1 MIFPAKTQLNKILP
15 KAKFMKFAKLS
26 TAARNELASNT
37 ERLILA
43 NILRKDTVNAAAGKD
58 VQEINVFEI
67 YLKEKKFSDNL
78 IKEIDSVLPK
88 HVLYILKYGNLA
100 QLAISFKE
108 KTLKNTYRV
117 LKVYRTNWMN
127 VEDLALE
134 VSGLNLDCIFN
145 NFISQISNKETVM
158 ADNLSMAQAV
168 KASVE
173 IEKLERKI
181 KQLENKI
188 RKEPQFNKQLELK
201 NELKEL
207 RLTKMRYK
215 NG

>member
-1 MIFPAKTQLNKILP
+1 
-15 KAKFMKFAKLS
+15 MKFAKLS
-26 TAARNELASNT
+26 TAARSELTSNT

-78 IKEIDSVLPK
+78 IKEIDSVIPK
-88 HVLYILKYGNLA
+88 HVLYILKYGNLV
-100 QLAISFKE
+100 QLVISFKE

-134 VSGLNLDCIFN
+134 ISGLNLDCIFN

-168 KASVE
+168 KTSVE

-181 KQLENKI
+181 EQLENKI